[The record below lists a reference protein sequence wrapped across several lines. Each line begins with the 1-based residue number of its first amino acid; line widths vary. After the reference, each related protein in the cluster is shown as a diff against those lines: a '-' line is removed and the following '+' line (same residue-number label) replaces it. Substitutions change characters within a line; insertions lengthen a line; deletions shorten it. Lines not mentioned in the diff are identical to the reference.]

1 MTAEEFK
8 TVQAWFERNVEMHM
22 NINSGIREIL
32 LPRLV
37 HCGHV
42 SDNCRAL
49 AEDLH
54 LQPGGQMTA
63 AAVGLLHDTGRFS
76 QYAEFGSFIDKE
88 TVSHSER
95 GYEIAE
101 KSPVLLS
108 LSPCDR
114 QKILDGIRY
123 HTSKDFAA
131 RAHPESIDYI
141 KLLRDADRIDR
152 FRITLELIQHD
163 SAARKLSVRSDG
175 PVNPKVTDRICNHKS
190 ASKKIIGSTLD
201 FYLFR
206 LSSVFDIAFGVT
218 YKRVSESGIVGE
230 IVTYFPEHEGIGAA
244 VECMM
249 AYLKM
254 KRK

>member
-1 MTAEEFK
+1 MTADEFK
-8 TVQAWFERNVEMHM
+8 TVKTWFNRNVDMHM
-22 NINSGIREIL
+22 NISSDIREIL
-32 LPRLV
+32 QPRLE

-42 SDNCRAL
+42 SENSREL

-54 LQPGGQMTA
+54 LEQDGQLTA
-63 AAVGLLHDTGRFS
+63 AAVGLLHDIGRFS

-101 KSPVLLS
+101 KSSVLLS
-108 LSPCDR
+108 LCPGDR

-123 HTSKDFAA
+123 HNSKEFEV

-163 SAARKLSVRSDG
+163 SAARKFSVRDDG
-175 PVNPKVTDRICNHKS
+175 PVNPAVLDRICRHKS
-190 ASKKIIGSTLD
+190 AAKKIIASTLD

-206 LSSVFDIAFGVT
+206 LSSVFDIEYDVT
-218 YKRVSESGIVGE
+218 YRRISESGIFREIFSYLPDDERIVG
-230 IVTYFPEHEGIGAA
+230 A
-244 VECMM
+244 VECL
-249 AYLKM
+249 AEYLEM
-254 KRK
+254 K